1 MAEPLMFD
9 SEYQFTEPVAEF
21 YGQLEDY
28 IIVRLDNDK
37 VQLRKVITSKPT
49 DKG

>member
-49 DKG
+49 NKG